1 MPVIEVS
8 GLRKQYGSKV
18 AVEDVSFT
26 VEAGEIFGILGP
38 NGAGK
43 TTTVECVTGLRTP
56 DRGVL
61 RVLDRD
67 PRRDHDELGELVGV
81 QLQDSQLPD
90 KIRVSEALDLY
101 ASFYRCPA
109 RSGEL
114 LTRLGLAG
122 QRNAFFSKLSGGQK
136 QRLSVA
142 LALIGTPKVAVLD
155 ELTTGLDP
163 NARREVWEL
172 ISEIRSSGVTI
183 LLVTHFMEE
192 AERLCDRVAV
202 INHGRVVANDTPSGL
217 ASRVGGEQHI
227 RFKPSAPLNESV
239 LTALPEVSSVHSDG
253 EQLLV
258 TGNSEALQA
267 VIAVLARQGVIAQH
281 LRVEQATLDDAF
293 VALTAKPA
301 LAGGSSAP
309 SPSDDAA

>member
-8 GLRKQYGSKV
+8 GLHKEYGSKV

-56 DRGVL
+56 DRGGL
-61 RVLDRD
+61 RVLGLD
-67 PRRDHDELGELVGV
+67 PRRDHDQLGELVGV
-81 QLQDSQLPD
+81 QLQDSQLPE
-90 KIRVSEALDLY
+90 KMRVSEALDMF
-101 ASFYRCPA
+101 AAFYRNPA
-109 RSGEL
+109 PAGEL
-114 LTRLGLAG
+114 LGRLGLADRRDAYYG
-122 QRNAFFSKLSGGQK
+122 KLSGGQK

-142 LALIGTPKVAVLD
+142 LALIGRPRVAVLD

-172 ISEIRSSGVTI
+172 ISDIRSTGVTV

-202 INHGRVVANDTPSGL
+202 INQGRVVANDTPTGL

-227 RFKPSAPLNESV
+227 RFRPSAPLDPGA
-239 LTALPEVSSVHSDG
+239 LLALPEVSQVRQDSD
-253 EQLLV
+253 QFLV
-258 TGNSEALQA
+258 TGSGEALQS
-267 VIAVLARQGVIAQH
+267 IMAVLARQGIIAQQ
-281 LRVEQATLDDAF
+281 LRVEQASLDDAF
-293 VALTAKPA
+293 VALTGNPLPA
-301 LAGGSSAP
+301 G
-309 SPSDDAA
+309 DAS

>member
-8 GLRKQYGSKV
+8 GLRKEYGAKV

-26 VEAGEIFGILGP
+26 VEAGEVFGILGP

-43 TTTVECVTGLRTP
+43 TTTVECVTGLRQP
-56 DRGVL
+56 DGGAV
-61 RVLDRD
+61 RVLGLD
-67 PRRDHDELGELVGV
+67 PQRDHGQLGELVGV
-81 QLQDSQLPD
+81 QLQDSQLPE
-90 KIRVSEALDLY
+90 KMRVSEALDMF
-101 ASFYRCPA
+101 ASFYRDPA
-109 RSGEL
+109 PAGEL
-114 LTRLGLAG
+114 LGRLGLADK
-122 QRNAFFSKLSGGQK
+122 RDAFYAKLSGGQQ

-142 LALIGTPKVAVLD
+142 LALIGRPRVAVLD

-172 ISEIRSSGVTI
+172 IADIRRTGVTV

-202 INHGRVVANDTPSGL
+202 INQGRVVANDTPAGL

-227 RFKPSAPLNESV
+227 RFRPSAPLDHRA
-239 LTALPEVSSVHSDG
+239 LLALPGVSQVRQDG
-253 EQLLV
+253 DQLLV
-258 TGNSEALQA
+258 TGGGDALQA
-267 VIAVLARQGVIAQH
+267 VMAVLARQGIIAQQ

-293 VALTAKPA
+293 VALTGKPA
-301 LAGGSSAP
+301 P
-309 SPSDDAA
+309 DAV

>member
-1 MPVIEVS
+1 MPVIEVT
-8 GLRKQYGSKV
+8 GLRKEYGSKV
-18 AVEDVSFT
+18 AVEDVSFMA
-26 VEAGEIFGILGP
+26 EAGEIFGILGP

-43 TTTVECVTGLRTP
+43 STTVECVTGLRTP

-61 RVLDRD
+61 RVLGRD
-67 PRRDHDELGELVGV
+67 PQRDHDELGELVGV

-101 ASFYRCPA
+101 ASYYRRPA
-109 RSGEL
+109 RADEL
-114 LTRLGLAG
+114 LARLGLAY

-142 LALIGTPKVAVLD
+142 LALIGSPKVAVLD

-163 NARREVWEL
+163 NAQREVWEL
-172 ISEIRSSGVTI
+172 ISEIRSTGVTI

-217 ASRVGGEQHI
+217 ASRVGGEQRI
-227 RFKPSAPLNESV
+227 RFQPSARLDESV
-239 LTALPEVSSVHSDG
+239 LNALPEVSSVCWDG
-253 EQLLV
+253 EQLLI
-258 TGNSEALQA
+258 TGNGEALQA

-293 VALTAKPA
+293 VALTGDPERI
-301 LAGGSSAP
+301 
-309 SPSDDAA
+309 

>member
-1 MPVIEVS
+1 MPVIEVN
-8 GLRKQYGSKV
+8 GLRKQYGSTV

-56 DRGVL
+56 DRGKV
-61 RVLDRD
+61 RVLGRD
-67 PRRDHDELGELVGV
+67 PRQDHDELGELVGV

-90 KIRVSEALDLY
+90 KIRVWEALDLY
-101 ASFYRCPA
+101 ASFYRRPA
-109 RSGEL
+109 RADEL
-114 LTRLGLAG
+114 ITRLGLAG
-122 QRNAFFSKLSGGQK
+122 RRNAFFADLSGGQK

-142 LALIGTPKVAVLD
+142 LALIGNPEVAVLD

-172 ISEIRSSGVTI
+172 IAEIRSAGVTI

-202 INHGRVVANDTPSGL
+202 VNQGRVVANDTPGEL
-217 ASRVGGEQHI
+217 ASRAGGEQHI
-227 RFKPSAPLNESV
+227 RFRPSAPLSEDV
-239 LTALPEVSSVHSDG
+239 LAALPEVSQVRRDG
-253 EQLLV
+253 QHLLV
-258 TGNSEALQA
+258 TGNGEALQA
-267 VIAVLARQGVIAQH
+267 IIALLARQGVIAH
-281 LRVEQATLDDAF
+281 ELRVDQATLDDAY
-293 VALTAKPA
+293 VALTSTPRERN
-301 LAGGSSAP
+301 
-309 SPSDDAA
+309 